1 MGVSCD
7 CRDLE
12 LLTNELNVDKEK
24 KVNQDFFIDY
34 SPYSVEICKNK
45 TINAPF
51 DKNISKN
58 SLNNFDLKNKQK
70 MSNYNLTNNSKS
82 KTIKLDDKLINFNYK
97 IKKREIILRSS
108 TQNFPKKIKGKIIK
122 NINYIKI
129 VDKPKDEYSRF
140 IFEYMNKLRTEP
152 KNIAEDIENIK
163 KYIYIEENNSIVFK
177 KNKIKVNLYKG
188 IQVFNEVI
196 KILNNLQPMKQ
207 LIYDNNITIE
217 IPEDEKMINNI
228 GYLKDKVKELNKKGI
243 YINSF
248 WKEIIKDPEVAFLMM
263 VIDDNYIKTGQKRKD
278 LINPDISYIGINS
291 GEIKDN
297 FVCYITLRSRL

>member
-1 MGVSCD
+1 
-7 CRDLE
+7 
-12 LLTNELNVDKEK
+12 
-24 KVNQDFFIDY
+24 
-34 SPYSVEICKNK
+34 
-45 TINAPF
+45 
-51 DKNISKN
+51 
-58 SLNNFDLKNKQK
+58 
-70 MSNYNLTNNSKS
+70 
-82 KTIKLDDKLINFNYK
+82 
-97 IKKREIILRSS
+97 
-108 TQNFPKKIKGKIIK
+108 
-122 NINYIKI
+122 
-129 VDKPKDEYSRF
+129 
-140 IFEYMNKLRTEP
+140 MNKLRTEP

-228 GYLKDKVKELNKKGI
+228 GYLKDKVKELNTKGI

-263 VIDDNYIKTGQKRKD
+263 VIDDNYIKTGQKRED

>member
-263 VIDDNYIKTGQKRKD
+263 VIDDNYIKTGQKRED

>member
-82 KTIKLDDKLINFNYK
+82 KTIKLDDILINFNYK

-228 GYLKDKVKELNKKGI
+228 GYLKDKVKELNTKGI

-263 VIDDNYIKTGQKRKD
+263 VIDDNYIKTGQKRED